1 MLLSVLLWESGGC
14 KAINHLSQVQSTQHE
29 DSAMH
34 FDICKLQIPQ
44 KADAQLRNGL
54 QEADAQLDQG
64 LQVCTWKQDWPSR
77 ALLAPMLL
85 DRLL

>member
-1 MLLSVLLWESGGC
+1 MLLSSLLWESEQC
-14 KAINHLSQVQSTQHE
+14 KAINHVSEVRLTQHE
-29 DSAMH
+29 DSAIHCDM
-34 FDICKLQIPQ
+34 CKLQTPQ
-44 KADAQLRNGL
+44 KADGQLSNGL
-54 QEADAQLDQG
+54 HEADAQLDHG